1 MSSLEIIILEYQ
13 CGKKPNIGISV
24 WKKAAKV
31 QANKNANAGSSSEKM
46 SQYLPFRL
54 NFAQFK

>member
-1 MSSLEIIILEYQ
+1 MSTLENIVT
-13 CGKKPNIGISV
+13 GMNTRNNNIGISV
-24 WKKAAKV
+24 WKKAATV
-31 QANKNANAGSSSEKM
+31 QPDKNANAGSSSEKM